1 MVLALAL
8 LPCCRHMPRASS
20 ADNARTRSFANH
32 QDIHNVRYMLHM
44 HICQRAVCTTIY
56 SMQQLAMCH
65 QGVGYG
71 HEAKGRKDEGGAGV
85 GSTSGGSGSRSSLRY
100 CQGQW

>member
-20 ADNARTRSFANH
+20 ADNAMTRSFANH
-32 QDIHNVRYMLHM
+32 QDMLHM
-44 HICQRAVCTTIY
+44 HICQRAVCTTVY